1 MSNTIK
7 KCTTCKGTGLVNKVN
22 CPVCKGLGVPIYDED
37 YDNALSFMEEKEED
51 FIDEENE

>member
-22 CPVCKGLGVPIYDED
+22 CPVCKGLGVPIYDEE